1 MKLEIEAKVRVNSL
15 EPAAKKLRRLDA
27 ELIETVREEDLY
39 FNSADGTLMKSD
51 CGLRLRR
58 RKYQQRQCLNIIKQ
72 KARSVSDG
80 IKGDE
85 KIILTYKGPRGK
97 SIFKSRQE
105 AQVEVGDF
113 DAAKNILL
121 GLGYKERLTVK
132 KVRQIWRL
140 DDCEVCLDKVRWL
153 GAFVEVE
160 GPNEKSIKKVLNKLD
175 LDKNEHISKGYAR
188 MTAEK
193 LNCDLKPTSK
203 K

>member
-1 MKLEIEAKVRVNSL
+1 MKLEIEAKVKVNSL

-27 ELIETVREEDLY
+27 KLIETVREEDLY

-51 CGLRLRR
+51 CGLRLR
-58 RKYQQRQCLNIIKQ
+58 KRQKEKGKRQ
-72 KARSVSDG
+72 KAE
-80 IKGDE
+80 E
-85 KIILTYKGPRGK
+85 KIFLTYKGPRGK

-105 AQVEVGDF
+105 VQVEVGDF

-121 GLGYKERLTVK
+121 GLGYIERLTVK

-153 GAFVEVE
+153 GTFVEVE
-160 GPNEKSIKKVLNKLD
+160 GPNEKSIAAVLDKLG